1 MSSDMVQVHEDA
13 HLSFTVNE
21 DGKVVVKQRYCDDWL
36 LFPQHYPKPI
46 TPIDIIN
53 IYFGN

>member
-1 MSSDMVQVHEDA
+1 MVQVNEDA
-13 HLSFTVNE
+13 HLSLTVKE
-21 DGKVVVKQRYCDDWL
+21 DGKVVIKQRYCDDWL